1 MMRPTL
7 RAVLWFAASIP
18 LALLLIAVWPGRWY
32 YSLYFPVGVLAMM
45 AADMSMAL
53 SRRRLRGEPVAPV
66 RLFVGQPGQV
76 ALTLEGEGQNRPLS
90 ITVLLEMDGDVVPP
104 SPVEGIMQ
112 KGRLEYALPVVPL
125 RRGRVKIAALWLR
138 WLAPLGLIEMRSRR
152 KVTASIDIV
161 PDVHGIH
168 EEAIRFFARDAEFGV
183 KSQLLRG
190 DGVEFDKL
198 CEYEQGMDNR
208 FIDWKRSARHRKLLC
223 KEFRQERNHQIVLG
237 FDTGHLM
244 LEPIEGMP
252 KLDHAIKAGMTLG
265 WISLHGGDLVGGCG
279 FDARMRSFIQPGRG
293 MPYFTQM
300 QRFAA
305 GLDYHTEETNF
316 TLGLAELNARLRRR
330 ALVVVFSDFVD
341 AISAELLTESL
352 QLMTRRHVV
361 IFVTFRDPML
371 SGRRER
377 SPVDF
382 TDAAEAV
389 LADDFLRERAVVLE
403 KVARLGVHCLEVPAR
418 GVSTALLNRYLLI
431 KQRGLL

>member
-1 MMRPTL
+1 MRPTL
-7 RAVLWFAASIP
+7 KAVLWFAVSIP
-18 LALLLIAVWPGRWY
+18 LALVLVSVWPGRWHY
-32 YSLYFPVGVLAMM
+32 ALYFPVGVLAVI
-45 AADMSMAL
+45 AADMSMVL
-53 SRRRLRGEPVAPV
+53 PRRRLLGEPVAPV
-66 RLFVGQPGQV
+66 RLFVGQPGTV
-76 ALTLEGEGQNRPLS
+76 ALTLEARGRDAPLA
-90 ITVLLEMDGDVVPP
+90 IAALLEMTGDVEAP
-104 SPVEGIMQ
+104 SLVGGVMRD
-112 KGRLEYALPVVPL
+112 GRLDLALPIVPI
-125 RRGRVKIAALWLR
+125 RRGRVRIEALWLR
-138 WLAPLGLIEMRSRR
+138 WLAPLGLMEMRIRR
-152 KVTASIDIV
+152 KIGAAIDIV

-168 EEAIRFFARDAEFGV
+168 EEAIRFFARDAVYGA
-183 KSQLLRG
+183 KSQLMRG

-198 CEYEQGMDNR
+198 CEYAPGMDSR

-223 KEFRQERNHQIVLG
+223 KEFRQERNHQIILG

-244 LEPIEGMP
+244 LEPVEGMP
-252 KLDHAIKAGMTLG
+252 KLDHAIRAGMTLG
-265 WISLHGGDLVGGCG
+265 WISLHGGDLVGGCA
-279 FDARMRSFIQPGRG
+279 FDARVRSFIQPGRG

-305 GLDYHTEETNF
+305 GLEYHTEETNF
-316 TLGLAELNARLRRR
+316 TLGLAELNSRLRRR

-377 SPVDF
+377 APVDF

-389 LADDFLRERAVVLE
+389 IADDFLRERAVVLE
-403 KVARLGVHCLEVPAR
+403 KVARLGVHCLEVPVR
-418 GVSTALLNRYLLI
+418 GLSTALLNRYLLI